1 LALFKLYCI
10 LLTMFGSYN
19 YSKKI
24 LTNFENHAKLL
35 FINFGFFSDQFP
47 RLRATS
53 TTPSCFS
60 TPLASRTLPPVD
72 VLPEQPSRRCVTITS
87 RQVLFCFVLFCF
99 VLFCFVYV
107 ISQDLRLIFTLW
119 YNYTKTSSVTI
130 VWLFHLTQIESFK
143 MFLDYFWRM
152 LYWYFVMDSLTFSP
166 FPKI

>member
-1 LALFKLYCI
+1 MALFKLYCI

-87 RQVLFCFVLFCF
+87 RQVLFCFVLFCLRNISRF
-99 VLFCFVYV
+99 EINFHIVVQLYQDKFCYNSMIISFNANWVFQDVFGLFLKNV
-107 ISQDLRLIFTLW
+107 ILIFCDGFS
-119 YNYTKTSSVTI
+119 N
-130 VWLFHLTQIESFK
+130 FFSFSK
-143 MFLDYFWRM
+143 N
-152 LYWYFVMDSLTFSP
+152 
-166 FPKI
+166 IN

>member
-1 LALFKLYCI
+1 MFPCVCAFLFFLNKKPFI
-10 LLTMFGSYN
+10 LLKSIHWFEIQNN
-19 YSKKI
+19 Y
-24 LTNFENHAKLL
+24 LL
-35 FINFGFFSDQFP
+35 VFLSGRFP

-60 TPLASRTLPPVD
+60 TPPASRTLPPVD
-72 VLPEQPSRRCVTITS
+72 VWPEQPSRRCVTITS

>member
-1 LALFKLYCI
+1 MQNYYSLI
-10 LLTMFGSYN
+10 LVFSQ
-19 YSKKI
+19 
-24 LTNFENHAKLL
+24 
-35 FINFGFFSDQFP
+35 INFHDFEQ
-47 RLRATS
+47 RQQLH
-53 TTPSCFS
+53 
-60 TPLASRTLPPVD
+60 LASRHPW
-72 VLPEQPSRRCVTITS
+72 LPEPCHLWTS
-87 RQVLFCFVLFCF
+87 CRSNLRGDVSQLRPGKFCF